1 MGQAQ
6 QDRGR
11 TAMTIEAARAS
22 VERLTVASALPPT
35 GAGTALARPLSTQA
49 LAHLVAGHARL
60 GALPDGDAHRARA
73 LLLASAL
80 LERAKPVR
88 GGLGWGY
95 DADVDTPFGRF
106 AGGRPNALATA
117 HAAHAL
123 LDAAA
128 LARRP
133 DLDEAPRLALAWA
146 CAELLVEHRGE
157 RLFVPT
163 PDSSRPIHS
172 VNLLLASLA
181 ARCADWASDGWRAGE
196 DAYAYSLARQRSDG
210 SWPCGET
217 HELRAVD
224 AVHLARILECLAL
237 WEERTDDADVTVSL
251 TAAVAALLARLARLE
266 RDPRRSVEDAR
277 RLAIVAAGLSAAA
290 HVDDRALPT
299 AGRLLE
305 RALATGE
312 RRTARALRARREAP
326 TGSRMDDGIALVAL
340 ASYLTA
346 IGRASAE
353 PVAELG

>member
-11 TAMTIEAARAS
+11 VAMTIEAARAS
-22 VERLTVASALPPT
+22 VERLSVRAVPLA
-35 GAGTALARPLSTQA
+35 GAPDAALARPLSTQA

-60 GALPDGDAHRARA
+60 GSLPDGDAHAARA

-80 LERAKPVR
+80 VERATPVG

-123 LDAAA
+123 LDAAT

-133 DLDEAPRLALAWA
+133 DLAEAPRLALAWA
-146 CAELLVEHRGE
+146 CADLLVEHRGE

-163 PDSSRPIHS
+163 PESSRPIHS

-181 ARCADWASDGWRAGE
+181 ARCADWASDAWRAGE

-224 AVHLARILECLAL
+224 AVHLARILESLAV
-237 WEERTDDADVTVSL
+237 WEERTGDADVAVAL
-251 TAAVAALLARLARLE
+251 TAATAALLARLGPLE
-266 RDPRRSVEDAR
+266 REPRRPVEESR
-277 RLAIVAAGLSAAA
+277 RLAIVAAGLAAAA

-299 AGRLLE
+299 AGRLLD
-305 RALATGE
+305 RALASGE
-312 RRTARALRARREAP
+312 RRAVRALRARREAP
-326 TGSRMDDGIALVAL
+326 AGSRMDDGIALVAL
-340 ASYLTA
+340 AGYLTA
-346 IGRASAE
+346 IGRTSAE
-353 PVAELG
+353 PAADVG